1 MLKPDPKSKD
11 PKDESLV
18 GETKDE
24 DKEKEVSKNKEVSEI
39 GSNNNNSMS
48 KVNICKADDT
58 STVTVT
64 STSLETTKHQNSL
77 EHKTPLLVI
86 NNSTQQPSTP
96 DNNNASLNN
105 YCSDKKNEKTSSEK
119 SEKSGAGESLELRSS
134 QTADDSFNKT
144 DLQEKIH
151 EIPSANDGSILDRAR
166 TIQTGA
172 AADKKNLDTISF
184 TPVISSDDHDNQ
196 KLIEEK
202 SIEKTATLDKTNG
215 GSAAEVLIQS
225 SQKLGKSATNLND
238 EDIIDSSALPVKISS
253 SQHEKEINTSAAA
266 TDKLELDTLAVN
278 EQKDNRSKDTQPT
291 DSIVDR
297 YLKDTDGKFPETE
310 IETNTAAVKSDR
322 SDKIQAKNVSAD
334 NKPVKTENQLVS
346 AEIPAVNEPVKTET
360 QIENQSVTAEVPT
373 VNKPVKTETQAENQS
388 VTAEVPAVSKPV
400 KSSSFVFISK
410 PVKTETE
417 AENQSGKAE
426 NQSGAAENLSGT
438 AENLSGTADLPT
450 DSLVKEAEGWVP
462 WEPEPIPE
470 IESVQTLV
478 QKGLEVLIET
488 TELNISSEDEVDS
501 DDDFG
506 DADPVQVIRSC
517 IAACHLLH
525 TTFSRKIFQ
534 LCLCSLSFHFPP
546 KISKALTF
554 SIYRQNFRKLLT
566 YLHK

>member
-1 MLKPDPKSKD
+1 MRKPDPKSKD

-215 GSAAEVLIQS
+215 GSAAEVLVQS

-297 YLKDTDGKFPETE
+297 YLKDTDGKVPETE

-360 QIENQSVTAEVPT
+360 QTENQSD
-373 VNKPVKTETQAENQS
+373 
-388 VTAEVPAVSKPV
+388 TAEVPAVSKPV

-417 AENQSGKAE
+417 AENQSGAAE
-426 NQSGAAENLSGT
+426 NQSGT

-450 DSLVKEAEGWVP
+450 HSLVKEAEGWVP

-546 KISKALTF
+546 KISKALTY
-554 SIYRQNFRKLLT
+554 IYRQNFRKLLT

>member
-1 MLKPDPKSKD
+1 MRKPDPKSKD

-24 DKEKEVSKNKEVSEI
+24 DKEKEEVSKKNKEVSEI
-39 GSNNNNSMS
+39 GSNNNKNSMS
-48 KVNICKADDT
+48 KVNICKADDSDT

-86 NNSTQQPSTP
+86 NNSTTTQQPSSTP

-105 YCSDKKNEKTSSEK
+105 YCSADKKNEKISSIEK

-134 QTADDSFNKT
+134 LQTAADDSFNKT

-151 EIPSANDGSILDRAR
+151 EIPGSANDESILDRATR

-172 AADKKNLDTISF
+172 VADKKNLDTAISF
-184 TPVISSDDHDNQ
+184 TPVISSDADHDNQ
-196 KLIEEK
+196 KLIKEEK

-215 GSAAEVLIQS
+215 GSAAAEVLVQS

-253 SQHEKEINTSAAA
+253 SQLEKEVSTSATA

-278 EQKDNRSKDTQPT
+278 EQKDNRSKDAQPT

-334 NKPVKTENQLVS
+334 NKAVKTENQLHVS

-360 QIENQSVTAEVPT
+360 QTENQSVTAEVPT
-373 VNKPVKTETQAENQS
+373 VKKPVKTEIQAENQS
-388 VTAEVPAVSKPV
+388 VKVEVPAVSKPV

-417 AENQSGKAE
+417 NQSGTAENQSG
-426 NQSGAAENLSGT
+426 T
-438 AENLSGTADLPT
+438 AEN
-450 DSLVKEAEGWVP
+450 LVKEAEGWVP

-546 KISKALTF
+546 KIS
-554 SIYRQNFRKLLT
+554 RQNFRKLLT
-566 YLHK
+566 YLLT

>member
-1 MLKPDPKSKD
+1 MRKPDPKSKD

-105 YCSDKKNEKTSSEK
+105 YCSDKKNEKISSEK

-215 GSAAEVLIQS
+215 GSAAEVLVQS

-278 EQKDNRSKDTQPT
+278 EQKDNSSKDTQPT

-297 YLKDTDGKFPETE
+297 YLKDTDGKVPETE

-360 QIENQSVTAEVPT
+360 QTENQSVTAEVPT

-417 AENQSGKAE
+417 NQSGTAE
-426 NQSGAAENLSGT
+426 NQSGAAENQSGT

-546 KISKALTF
+546 KISKALTY
-554 SIYRQNFRKLLT
+554 IYRQNFRKLLT

>member
-1 MLKPDPKSKD
+1 MPKPDPKSKD

-105 YCSDKKNEKTSSEK
+105 YCSDKKNEKISSEK

-215 GSAAEVLIQS
+215 GSAAEVLVQS

-278 EQKDNRSKDTQPT
+278 EQKDTQPT

-297 YLKDTDGKFPETE
+297 YLKDTDGKVPETE
-310 IETNTAAVKSDR
+310 IETNTSAVKSDR

-346 AEIPAVNEPVKTET
+346 AEIPAVNEPVRTET
-360 QIENQSVTAEVPT
+360 QTENQSVTAEVPT

-388 VTAEVPAVSKPV
+388 VRAEVPAVSKPV

-417 AENQSGKAE
+417 TENQSGTVE

-438 AENLSGTADLPT
+438 ADH
-450 DSLVKEAEGWVP
+450 SLVKEAEGWVP
-462 WEPEPIPE
+462 WEPESIPE
-470 IESVQTLV
+470 IQTLV

-506 DADPVQVIRSC
+506 DADPVQVNRSC

-546 KISKALTF
+546 KISKALTY
-554 SIYRQNFRKLLT
+554 IYRQNFRKLLT

>member
-1 MLKPDPKSKD
+1 MRKPDPKSKD

-18 GETKDE
+18 GETKE
-24 DKEKEVSKNKEVSEI
+24 EEKEEVTKKNKEASEI
-39 GSNNNNSMS
+39 GSNNNNSSMS

-86 NNSTQQPSTP
+86 NNSTQLQQPSTP

-105 YCSDKKNEKTSSEK
+105 YCSDKKNEKISSEK
-119 SEKSGAGESLELRSS
+119 SEKSAEKSGAGESLELQSS
-134 QTADDSFNKT
+134 DAAADDSFNKT

-151 EIPSANDGSILDRAR
+151 EIPSANDGSILDRALDQAT

-172 AADKKNLDTISF
+172 ADDRNLDTISF

-202 SIEKTATLDKTNG
+202 TATLDKNLVKTTG
-215 GSAAEVLIQS
+215 GAAVVAEVLVQS

-253 SQHEKEINTSAAA
+253 STLEKEGNTSAT

-278 EQKDNRSKDTQPT
+278 EQKDTGSKDTQPT

-297 YLKDTDGKFPETE
+297 YLKDTDGKVPETE
-310 IETNTAAVKSDR
+310 IETNTAAVKIDR
-322 SDKIQAKNVSAD
+322 SAKIQAKNVSAD

-346 AEIPAVNEPVKTET
+346 AEIPAVNEPNKTET
-360 QIENQSVTAEVPT
+360 QT
-373 VNKPVKTETQAENQS
+373 ENQS
-388 VTAEVPAVSKPV
+388 VTAEVPAVRKPV

-417 AENQSGKAE
+417 AENQSG
-426 NQSGAAENLSGT
+426 
-438 AENLSGTADLPT
+438 TADLPT
-450 DSLVKEAEGWVP
+450 DSLVKDAEGWVP

-470 IESVQTLV
+470 IETVKTLV

-517 IAACHLLH
+517 IAACHLLCLVH
-525 TTFSRKIFQ
+525 FIWTERRMSKLVLNFKYLLL
-534 LCLCSLSFHFPP
+534 LCF
-546 KISKALTF
+546 LTVAEF
-554 SIYRQNFRKLLT
+554 YNLGHIQGVIRE
-566 YLHK
+566 

>member
-1 MLKPDPKSKD
+1 MPKPDPKSKD

-105 YCSDKKNEKTSSEK
+105 YCSDKKNEKISSEK

-215 GSAAEVLIQS
+215 GSAAEVLVQS

-253 SQHEKEINTSAAA
+253 SQHEKEINTIAAA

-278 EQKDNRSKDTQPT
+278 EQKDNSSKDTQPT

-297 YLKDTDGKFPETE
+297 YLKDTDGKVPETE

-360 QIENQSVTAEVPT
+360 QTENQSVTAEVPT

-410 PVKTETE
+410 PVKTETKAE
-417 AENQSGKAE
+417 NHSGTAENQ
-426 NQSGAAENLSGT
+426 SGT

-525 TTFSRKIFQ
+525 TTFYEKFPA
-534 LCLCSLSFHFPP
+534 LFMFFEFSFPAKNFKSFNLYLPP
-546 KISKALTF
+546 KFSKTF
-554 SIYRQNFRKLLT
+554 NLLT
-566 YLHK
+566 

>member
-1 MLKPDPKSKD
+1 LRKPDPKSKG

-24 DKEKEVSKNKEVSEI
+24 DKEKEEVSKKNKEVSEI
-39 GSNNNNSMS
+39 GSNNNKNSMS
-48 KVNICKADDT
+48 KVNICKADDSDT

-86 NNSTQQPSTP
+86 NNSTTQQQPSTP

-105 YCSDKKNEKTSSEK
+105 YCSADKKNEKISSIEK

-134 QTADDSFNKT
+134 LQTAADDSFNKT

-151 EIPSANDGSILDRAR
+151 EIPGSANDESILDRATR
-166 TIQTGA
+166 TTIQTGA
-172 AADKKNLDTISF
+172 VADKKNLDTISSF
-184 TPVISSDDHDNQ
+184 TPVISSDADHDNQ
-196 KLIEEK
+196 KLIKEEK
-202 SIEKTATLDKTNG
+202 SIEKTATLDKTTG
-215 GSAAEVLIQS
+215 GSSAAAEVLVQS

-253 SQHEKEINTSAAA
+253 SQLEKEVNTSATAA
-266 TDKLELDTLAVN
+266 DKLELDTLAVN
-278 EQKDNRSKDTQPT
+278 EQKDNRSKDAQPT

-334 NKPVKTENQLVS
+334 NKPVKTENQLHVS

-360 QIENQSVTAEVPT
+360 QTENQSVTAEVPT

-388 VTAEVPAVSKPV
+388 VTAEVPAVRKPV

-417 AENQSGKAE
+417 AENQSGSAE
-426 NQSGAAENLSGT
+426 NQSGAAEKQSCT
-438 AENLSGTADLPT
+438 AEN
-450 DSLVKEAEGWVP
+450 LVKEAEGWVP

-534 LCLCSLSFHFPP
+534 LCLCF
-546 KISKALTF
+546 
-554 SIYRQNFRKLLT
+554 LLIMHT
-566 YLHK
+566 ETELAKTS

>member
-1 MLKPDPKSKD
+1 MRKSDPESKD

-24 DKEKEVSKNKEVSEI
+24 DKEKEVAKNKEVSEI

-105 YCSDKKNEKTSSEK
+105 YCSDKKNEKISSEK

-215 GSAAEVLIQS
+215 GSAAKVLVQS

-253 SQHEKEINTSAAA
+253 SQLEKEVNTSA

-278 EQKDNRSKDTQPT
+278 EQKDTRSKDTQPT

-297 YLKDTDGKFPETE
+297 YLKDKVPEPE
-310 IETNTAAVKSDR
+310 IETKTAAVKSDR
-322 SDKIQAKNVSAD
+322 SDQIQEKNVSAD

-346 AEIPAVNEPVKTET
+346 AEISAVNKPVKTET
-360 QIENQSVTAEVPT
+360 QTENQSVTAEVPT
-373 VNKPVKTETQAENQS
+373 VNKPVKTETQAEDQS

-410 PVKTETE
+410 PVKTEAENRSFT
-417 AENQSGKAE
+417 AENQ
-426 NQSGAAENLSGT
+426 SGT

-546 KISKALTF
+546 KISKALTY
-554 SIYRQNFRKLLT
+554 IYRQNFRKLLT

>member
-119 SEKSGAGESLELRSS
+119 SEKSGAGESLESS

-151 EIPSANDGSILDRAR
+151 EIPSANDGSILDRAG

-215 GSAAEVLIQS
+215 GSAAEVLVQS

-278 EQKDNRSKDTQPT
+278 EQKDTQA
-291 DSIVDR
+291 DLID
-297 YLKDTDGKFPETE
+297 LKDCSKENTKQREAEILSVSKSNNTSAVKSEIQDHELVTDDFDQIKTTGFKPIEPKLGVL
-310 IETNTAAVKSDR
+310 IETNTSD
-322 SDKIQAKNVSAD
+322 
-334 NKPVKTENQLVS
+334 
-346 AEIPAVNEPVKTET
+346 
-360 QIENQSVTAEVPT
+360 
-373 VNKPVKTETQAENQS
+373 
-388 VTAEVPAVSKPV
+388 
-400 KSSSFVFISK
+400 
-410 PVKTETE
+410 
-417 AENQSGKAE
+417 
-426 NQSGAAENLSGT
+426 
-438 AENLSGTADLPT
+438 
-450 DSLVKEAEGWVP
+450 
-462 WEPEPIPE
+462 
-470 IESVQTLV
+470 
-478 QKGLEVLIET
+478 
-488 TELNISSEDEVDS
+488 EDEAVLSD

-506 DADPVQVIRSC
+506 DAEPVKVICSC
-517 IAACHLLH
+517 IAAFLLH
-525 TTFSRKIFQ
+525 TKHFHVKKVFTLMTGNGMDTFVLI
-534 LCLCSLSFHFPP
+534 L
-546 KISKALTF
+546 
-554 SIYRQNFRKLLT
+554 
-566 YLHK
+566 

>member
-1 MLKPDPKSKD
+1 MRKPDPKSKD

-24 DKEKEVSKNKEVSEI
+24 ETKEKEEVSKKNKEVSEI
-39 GSNNNNSMS
+39 GSNNNKNSMS
-48 KVNICKADDT
+48 KVNICKADDSDT

-86 NNSTQQPSTP
+86 NNSTTQQPSSTP

-105 YCSDKKNEKTSSEK
+105 YCSADKKNEKISSSIEK

-134 QTADDSFNKT
+134 LQTADDSFNKT

-151 EIPSANDGSILDRAR
+151 EIPGSANDGSILDRATR
-166 TIQTGA
+166 TTIQTGA
-172 AADKKNLDTISF
+172 VADKKNLDTAISF
-184 TPVISSDDHDNQ
+184 TPVISSDADHDNQ
-196 KLIEEK
+196 KLIKEEK

-215 GSAAEVLIQS
+215 GSAAADVLVQS

-253 SQHEKEINTSAAA
+253 SQLEKEVTA

-278 EQKDNRSKDTQPT
+278 EQKDNRSKDAQPT

-334 NKPVKTENQLVS
+334 NKPVKTENQLHVS

-360 QIENQSVTAEVPT
+360 QTENQLVTAEVL
-373 VNKPVKTETQAENQS
+373 
-388 VTAEVPAVSKPV
+388 AVSKPV

-417 AENQSGKAE
+417 AENQSGTAE
-426 NQSGAAENLSGT
+426 NQSGT
-438 AENLSGTADLPT
+438 AEN
-450 DSLVKEAEGWVP
+450 LVKEAEGWVP

-525 TTFSRKIFQ
+525 TTFSRKNFQ
-534 LCLCSLSFHFPP
+534 LCLCSFEFSLPAKTLFMFSTNDAYGNGISQNKLIYVLIFSP
-546 KISKALTF
+546 KHK
-554 SIYRQNFRKLLT
+554 QVRKLRICT
-566 YLHK
+566 F

>member
-1 MLKPDPKSKD
+1 MRKPDPKSKD

-18 GETKDE
+18 GETKE
-24 DKEKEVSKNKEVSEI
+24 EEKEEVTKKNKEASEI
-39 GSNNNNSMS
+39 GSNNNNSSMS

-105 YCSDKKNEKTSSEK
+105 YCSDKKNEKISSEK
-119 SEKSGAGESLELRSS
+119 SEKKSGAGESLELQSS
-134 QTADDSFNKT
+134 DAAADDSFNKT

-151 EIPSANDGSILDRAR
+151 EIPSANDGSILDRAPN
-166 TIQTGA
+166 IQTGA
-172 AADKKNLDTISF
+172 ADDKNLDTISF

-196 KLIEEK
+196 KFIK
-202 SIEKTATLDKTNG
+202 EKTATLDKNLVKTTG
-215 GSAAEVLIQS
+215 GAEVLVQS

-238 EDIIDSSALPVKISS
+238 EDIIDSSALLVKISS
-253 SQHEKEINTSAAA
+253 SQLEKEGNTSAT
-266 TDKLELDTLAVN
+266 TDKFELDTLAAN
-278 EQKDNRSKDTQPT
+278 DQKDTGTKDTQAT

-297 YLKDTDGKFPETE
+297 YLKDTIAVGKVPETE
-310 IETNTAAVKSDR
+310 IETDTPAVKIDR
-322 SDKIQAKNVSAD
+322 SDKSQVKNVSAVNKPVKIETSEISPLNNPVKTETRAENQLVLAEIQD
-334 NKPVKTENQLVS
+334 TNKPVKTE
-346 AEIPAVNEPVKTET
+346 T
-360 QIENQSVTAEVPT
+360 QAENQSVKAEIQN

-388 VTAEVPAVSKPV
+388 VTAEVPAGSKPV

-410 PVKTETE
+410 PIKTETE
-417 AENQSGKAE
+417 VKNQ
-426 NQSGAAENLSGT
+426 
-438 AENLSGTADLPT
+438 SGTADLPT
-450 DSLVKEAEGWVP
+450 HSLVKEAEGWVP
-462 WEPEPIPE
+462 WEPNPE
-470 IESVQTLV
+470 IESVKNLV

-525 TTFSRKIFQ
+525 TTFS
-534 LCLCSLSFHFPP
+534 SFVYV
-546 KISKALTF
+546 L
-554 SIYRQNFRKLLT
+554 
-566 YLHK
+566 

>member
-1 MLKPDPKSKD
+1 MRKPDPKSKD

-18 GETKDE
+18 GETKE
-24 DKEKEVSKNKEVSEI
+24 EEKEEVTKKNKEASEI
-39 GSNNNNSMS
+39 GSNNNNSSMS

-86 NNSTQQPSTP
+86 NNSTQLQQPSTP

-105 YCSDKKNEKTSSEK
+105 YCSDKKNEKISSEK
-119 SEKSGAGESLELRSS
+119 SEKSAEKSGAGESLELQSS
-134 QTADDSFNKT
+134 DAAADDSFNKT

-151 EIPSANDGSILDRAR
+151 EIPSANDGSILDRALVQA

-172 AADKKNLDTISF
+172 ADDRNLDTISF

-202 SIEKTATLDKTNG
+202 TATLDKNLVKTTG
-215 GSAAEVLIQS
+215 GAAVVAEVLVQS

-253 SQHEKEINTSAAA
+253 STLEKEGNTSAT

-278 EQKDNRSKDTQPT
+278 EQKDTGSKDTQPT

-297 YLKDTDGKFPETE
+297 YLKDTDGKVPETE
-310 IETNTAAVKSDR
+310 IDTNNAAVKSDR

-334 NKPVKTENQLVS
+334 INLVKTENQLVS
-346 AEIPAVNEPVKTET
+346 AEIPAVNEPNKTET
-360 QIENQSVTAEVPT
+360 ETENQSVTAEVPT

-388 VTAEVPAVSKPV
+388 VTAEVPAVRKPV

-417 AENQSGKAE
+417 AENQSG
-426 NQSGAAENLSGT
+426 
-438 AENLSGTADLPT
+438 TADLPT
-450 DSLVKEAEGWVP
+450 DSLVKDAEGWVP

-470 IESVQTLV
+470 IETVKTLV

-546 KISKALTF
+546 KISKALTY
-554 SIYRQNFRKLLT
+554 IYRQNFGKLLT